1 MDARRVAGETP
12 PQIRPACTGA
22 GCPGSQVGPERGW
35 LPVQLCLQAATRLF
49 ARHLKRQ
56 TALLLTLSPDSI
68 VVIGRQPPAASQAV
82 NTHFRSAHTQPS
94 VFKARKGIN
103 KTHAPPAHLLSSAQS
118 PHLVPPPKLPPP
130 GRCCSVKLCHND
142 STGLEKS
149 FFFFSSFIWFC
160 RLSHHQ
166 NCSRI
171 LTTPPL
177 LLLTRQ
183 LGVKETFAGGWWGYC
198 LGRAQRRRPRLPE
211 QHVDASLGEDDLTR
225 HPQTRR
231 SIRWV

>member
-1 MDARRVAGETP
+1 MDARRIGGEAP
-12 PQIRPACTGA
+12 PQILPACP
-22 GCPGSQVGPERGW
+22 GCRLSRVSGLQDEPEPGW
-35 LPVQLCLQAATRLF
+35 LPAQLCLQAATRLF

-56 TALLLTLSPDSI
+56 TALLLTLSPNSI

-142 STGLEKS
+142 STSFGKR
-149 FFFFSSFIWFC
+149 FFFFSFIWFC

-166 NCSRI
+166 NCSRH
-171 LTTPPL
+171 
-177 LLLTRQ
+177 
-183 LGVKETFAGGWWGYC
+183 
-198 LGRAQRRRPRLPE
+198 QRP
-211 QHVDASLGEDDLTR
+211 
-225 HPQTRR
+225 
-231 SIRWV
+231 